1 MGVYTSNYGANYQKI
16 AVITSA
22 GVINVGDMIAMHT
35 DNFGDFIV
43 RADN

>member
-1 MGVYTSNYGANYQKI
+1 MGAFGDNYGANYQKT
-16 AVITSA
+16 VVFTSA
-22 GVINVGDMIAMHT
+22 GIINVGDMIAMHT